1 MIHTLTSTIVYCA
14 VDAAARERTLKDG
27 IRRKSMGWEDYQSTT
42 RHEPIRVFSDQQ
54 TLVDQTDGECITLLE
69 ILVPP
74 NTPYDSR
81 GFSWYLHANI
91 DPSWIKAAIEYCR
104 TNLNFEFAGA

>member
-1 MIHTLTSTIVYCA
+1 MLTTSSPTVVFYA
-14 VDAAARERTLKDG
+14 VDATVRERVLKDG
-27 IRRKSMGWEDYQSTT
+27 IRRMSMGWEDYESET
-42 RHEPIRVFSDQQ
+42 RHEPIRVFNEQE

-69 ILVPP
+69 ILLPV

-81 GFSWYLHANI
+81 GFSWYLHTNV

-104 TNLNFEFAGA
+104 TNLNGA